1 MTQPVDGG
9 FVLFVYLLAPCVL
22 FLLNAWFPVVFR
34 RIESKVAAFSFFE
47 RWGSCL
53 TFLYISSLLIGFLLF
68 IPYGLE
74 AGVWRKDG
82 CPYFFSNR
90 ACVDWWFETKI
101 KAPLQP

>member
-9 FVLFVYLLAPCVL
+9 FVLFVYLQVPLVL
-22 FLLNAWFPVVFR
+22 YFLSTWFPVAFEK
-34 RIESKVAAFSFFE
+34 IAEKVAAFSFFK

-53 TFLYISSLLIGFLLF
+53 LFLCIHSLLIGSLLF

-82 CPYFFSNR
+82 CPYFFSNS
-90 ACVDWWFETKI
+90 ACVDWWFENR
-101 KAPLQP
+101 PNG